1 MAPTKT
7 PVASSSQN
15 PVVSL
20 WKAYNQQ
27 TPDRLKFIDAFL
39 FFLMLSGIIQFA
51 YCVLVTN
58 YPYNA
63 FLAGYGFREL
73 QTLRLLIL
81 LLLVLEVLSANSSWR
96 PRCAHKS
103 TLRTKTNS
111 RKSRPN
117 GEYSSLAL
125 SQNSHRDYPVPS
137 PTLHWARLCY
147 ISSCTTS
154 SDKFQ

>member
-7 PVASSSQN
+7 PAAPSSQN

-63 FLAGYGFREL
+63 FLSGYGF
-73 QTLRLLIL
+73 
-81 LLLVLEVLSANSSWR
+81 
-96 PRCAHKS
+96 
-103 TLRTKTNS
+103 
-111 RKSRPN
+111 
-117 GEYSSLAL
+117 
-125 SQNSHRDYPVPS
+125 
-137 PTLHWARLCY
+137 
-147 ISSCTTS
+147 
-154 SDKFQ
+154 F